1 MGLRE
6 DLRVR
11 GGEGKVYGE
20 KPQHERWWWC
30 RQNHMYQDSIIR
42 TYVCSSAVSVDLT
55 LSATLQS
62 LYCTIVYACVCVRVG
77 SMLVLAAVLIWCVC
91 VCMRACW
98 KHAGVGRCVD
108 MVCMR
113 VWSVQVSGSV

>member
-1 MGLRE
+1 MERSHSM
-6 DLRVR
+6 R
-11 GGEGKVYGE
+11 GGGGAGRTTCTKTPSYV
-20 KPQHERWWWC
+20 
-30 RQNHMYQDSIIR
+30 R